1 MVKLM
6 HDVWVRA
13 FAVAIFV
20 PAVASAQT
28 TAPAAPAPTPGPV
41 SQAQPAPPIDRYVVG
56 QAKPAEIQGTTLLD
70 LTLEQAIQMALDK
83 NLGLQA
89 ARMNPQLTDYQL
101 QSARAAFLPRYTTFY
116 SINNATSPS
125 NNVLQGVPNV
135 TSNNQRFNATYAQL
149 FPFHGGNLSANF
161 TNSRAGTNDIT
172 SRFNPQFS
180 SGLSFTYT
188 QPILAGF
195 KMDNTRN
202 QLRTLA
208 ISRQI
213 EDIRLFTTIENTRSD
228 VRQAYWAL
236 RSAIE
241 QIEINRRALQLAQRS
256 WDDSKIRVEIGALA
270 PIETVQ
276 FESQVANADQALL
289 DAQIRW
295 RTADLNLKVLLAS
308 GNDDDIYK
316 STINPVDLPVVSI
329 QSVDIPGAVQVA
341 LDQRTDL
348 VQQRKSLDINQLN
361 LEVSKDLTKP
371 QLDLSTGYNTNG
383 QGGTRFTNG
392 LITEDSGYFGALR
405 SLTTLNTSGWNAALT
420 FIIPVGRDWTNNRVN
435 YARSIL
441 AIDQTKA
448 NLKASEL
455 RVSSEVTNAGLAVE
469 NTYKQYQAAQ
479 TARAA
484 AEKNAEAAQTRYEN
498 GVATNFEVVQL
509 QNTLTNQRLIELTR
523 LIQYINAVAEFERIQ
538 RVGR

>member
-6 HDVWVRA
+6 HNVWVRA
-13 FAVAIFV
+13 LFIAIFL

-28 TAPAAPAPTPGPV
+28 PAPAAPAPATPQTQG
-41 SQAQPAPPIDRYVVG
+41 APPIDRYVVG
-56 QAKPAEIQGTTLLD
+56 QAKPPEVPGTTLLD
-70 LTLEQAIQMALDK
+70 LTLEQALQMALDK

-101 QSARAAFLPRYTTFY
+101 QSARAAFLPRYTTLY
-116 SINNATSPS
+116 RINNATTPS
-125 NNVLQGVPNV
+125 TSRITGVTNV
-135 TSNNQRFNATYAQL
+135 TNNTQNFNATYAQL
-149 FPFHGGNLSANF
+149 LPWHGGNLSANF
-161 TNSRAGTNDIT
+161 TNSRAGTNNLDAT
-172 SRFNPQFS
+172 LNPSFNA
-180 SGLSFTYT
+180 GLSFTYT
-188 QPILAGF
+188 QPVLAGF
-195 KMDNTRN
+195 KTDNARN

-241 QIEINRRALQLAQRS
+241 QIEINRRALLLAQRS

-316 STINPVDLPVVSI
+316 STINPVDLPLVSL
-329 QSVDIPGAVQVA
+329 QNVDINGAVQTA
-341 LDQRTDL
+341 LAQRTDL

-361 LEVSKDLTKP
+361 LEVAKDLTKP
-371 QLDLSTGYNTNG
+371 QLDLSSGYNTNG
-383 QGGTRFTNG
+383 QAGTRFTNG
-392 LITEDSGYFGALR
+392 VITEDSGYFGALR
-405 SLTTLNTSGWNAALT
+405 SLYTLNTSGWNAQLN
-420 FIIPVGRDWTNNRVN
+420 FIIPVGRDMTNNRVN

-448 NLKASEL
+448 NIKASEL

-523 LIQYINAVAEFERIQ
+523 LVQYVNAVAEFERVQ

>member
-6 HDVWVRA
+6 HNVWVRA
-13 FAVAIFV
+13 LFIAIFL

-28 TAPAAPAPTPGPV
+28 PAPAAPAPATPQTQG
-41 SQAQPAPPIDRYVVG
+41 APPIDRYVVG
-56 QAKPAEIQGTTLLD
+56 QAKPPEVPGTTLLD
-70 LTLEQAIQMALDK
+70 LTLEQALQMALDK

-101 QSARAAFLPRYTTFY
+101 QSARAAFLPRYTTLY
-116 SINNATSPS
+116 RINNATTPS
-125 NNVLQGVPNV
+125 TSRITGVTNV
-135 TSNNQRFNATYAQL
+135 TNNTQNFNATYGQL
-149 FPFHGGNLSANF
+149 LPWHGGNLSANF
-161 TNSRAGTNDIT
+161 TNSRAGTNNLDAT
-172 SRFNPQFS
+172 LNPSFNA
-180 SGLSFTYT
+180 GLSFTYT
-188 QPILAGF
+188 QPVLAGF
-195 KMDNTRN
+195 KTDNARN

-241 QIEINRRALQLAQRS
+241 QIEINRRALLLAQRS

-316 STINPVDLPVVSI
+316 STINPVDMPLVSI
-329 QSVDIPGAVQVA
+329 QAVDINGAVTTA
-341 LDQRTDL
+341 LAQRTDL

-361 LEVSKDLTKP
+361 LEVAKDLTKP
-371 QLDLSTGYNTNG
+371 QLDLSSGYNTNG
-383 QGGTRFTNG
+383 QAGTRFTNG
-392 LITEDSGYFGALR
+392 VITEDSGYFGALR
-405 SLTTLNTSGWNAALT
+405 SLYTLNTSGWNAQLN
-420 FIIPVGRDWTNNRVN
+420 FIIPVGRDMTNNRVN

-448 NLKASEL
+448 NIKASEL

-523 LIQYINAVAEFERIQ
+523 LIQYVNAVAEFERVQ

>member
-13 FAVAIFV
+13 LFIAIFL

-28 TAPAAPAPTPGPV
+28 PAPAAPAPATPQTQG
-41 SQAQPAPPIDRYVVG
+41 APPIDRYVVG
-56 QAKPAEIQGTTLLD
+56 QAKPPEVPGTTLLD
-70 LTLEQAIQMALDK
+70 LTLEQALQMALDK

-101 QSARAAFLPRYTTFY
+101 QSARAAFLPRYTTLY
-116 SINNATSPS
+116 RINNATPPS
-125 NNVLQGVPNV
+125 SSRITGVTNV
-135 TSNNQRFNATYAQL
+135 TNNTQNFNATYGQL
-149 FPFHGGNLSANF
+149 LPWHGGNLSANF
-161 TNSRAGTNDIT
+161 TNSRAGTNNLDAT
-172 SRFNPQFS
+172 LNPSFNA
-180 SGLSFTYT
+180 GLSFTYT
-188 QPILAGF
+188 QPVLAGF
-195 KMDNTRN
+195 KTDNARN

-241 QIEINRRALQLAQRS
+241 QIEINRRALLLAQRS

-316 STINPVDLPVVSI
+316 STINPVDMPLVSI
-329 QSVDIPGAVQVA
+329 QAVDINGAVTTA
-341 LDQRTDL
+341 LAQRTDL

-361 LEVSKDLTKP
+361 LEVAKDLTKP
-371 QLDLSTGYNTNG
+371 QLDLSSGYNTNG
-383 QGGTRFTNG
+383 QAGTRFTNG
-392 LITEDSGYFGALR
+392 VITEDSGYFGALR
-405 SLTTLNTSGWNAALT
+405 SLYTLNTSGWNAQLN
-420 FIIPVGRDWTNNRVN
+420 FIIPVGRDMTNNRVN

-448 NLKASEL
+448 NIKASEL

-523 LIQYINAVAEFERIQ
+523 LIQYVNAVAEFERVQ

>member
-6 HDVWVRA
+6 HNVWVRA
-13 FAVAIFV
+13 LFIAIFL

-28 TAPAAPAPTPGPV
+28 PAPAAPAPATPQTQG
-41 SQAQPAPPIDRYVVG
+41 APPIDRYVVG
-56 QAKPAEIQGTTLLD
+56 QAKPPEVPGTTLLD
-70 LTLEQAIQMALDK
+70 LTLEQALQMALDK

-101 QSARAAFLPRYTTFY
+101 QSARAAFLPRYTTLY
-116 SINNATSPS
+116 RINNATTPS
-125 NNVLQGVPNV
+125 TSRITGVTNV
-135 TSNNQRFNATYAQL
+135 TNNTQNFNATYGQL
-149 FPFHGGNLSANF
+149 LPWHGGNLSANF
-161 TNSRAGTNDIT
+161 TNSRAGTNNLDAT
-172 SRFNPQFS
+172 LNPSFNA
-180 SGLSFTYT
+180 GLSFTYT
-188 QPILAGF
+188 QPVLAGF
-195 KMDNTRN
+195 KTDNARN

-241 QIEINRRALQLAQRS
+241 QIEINRRALLLAQRS

-316 STINPVDLPVVSI
+316 STINPVDLPLVSL
-329 QSVDIPGAVQVA
+329 QNVDINGAVQTA
-341 LDQRTDL
+341 LAQRTDL

-361 LEVSKDLTKP
+361 LEVAKDLTKP
-371 QLDLSTGYNTNG
+371 QLDLSSGYNTNG
-383 QGGTRFTNG
+383 QAGTRFTNG
-392 LITEDSGYFGALR
+392 VITEDSGYFGALR
-405 SLTTLNTSGWNAALT
+405 SLYTLNTSGWNAQLN
-420 FIIPVGRDWTNNRVN
+420 FIIPVGRDMTNNRVN

-448 NLKASEL
+448 NIKASEL

-523 LIQYINAVAEFERIQ
+523 LVQYVNAVAEFERVQ

>member
-13 FAVAIFV
+13 LSIAIFL

-28 TAPAAPAPTPGPV
+28 PAPAAPAPATPQTQG
-41 SQAQPAPPIDRYVVG
+41 APPIDRYVVG
-56 QAKPAEIQGTTLLD
+56 QAKPPEVPGTTLLD
-70 LTLEQAIQMALDK
+70 VTLEQALQMALDK

-101 QSARAAFLPRYTTFY
+101 QSARAAFLPRYTAFY
-116 SINNATSPS
+116 SINNSTQPS
-125 NNVLQGVPNV
+125 NNVLQGVVNV
-135 TSNNQRFNATYAQL
+135 TSNNQRFNATYGQL
-149 FPFHGGNLSANF
+149 FPWHGGSLSANF

-241 QIEINRRALQLAQRS
+241 QIEINRRALLLAQRS

-316 STINPVDLPVVSI
+316 STINPVDMPLVSI
-329 QSVDIPGAVQVA
+329 QAVDINGAVQTA
-341 LDQRTDL
+341 LAQRTDL

-361 LEVSKDLTKP
+361 LEVAKDLTKP
-371 QLDLSTGYNTNG
+371 QLDLSSGYNTNG

-392 LITEDSGYFGALR
+392 VITEDTGYFGALR
-405 SLTTLNTSGWNAALT
+405 SLYTLNTSGWNAQLN
-420 FIIPVGRDWTNNRVN
+420 FIIPVGRDMTNNRVN

-523 LIQYINAVAEFERIQ
+523 LIQYVNAVAEFERVQ

>member
-13 FAVAIFV
+13 LFIAIFL

-28 TAPAAPAPTPGPV
+28 PAPAAPAPATPQTQG
-41 SQAQPAPPIDRYVVG
+41 APPIDRYVVG
-56 QAKPAEIQGTTLLD
+56 QAKPPEVPGTTLLD
-70 LTLEQAIQMALDK
+70 LTLEQALQMALDK

-101 QSARAAFLPRYTTFY
+101 QSARAAFLPRYTTLY
-116 SINNATSPS
+116 RINNATTPS
-125 NNVLQGVPNV
+125 TSRITGVTNV
-135 TSNNQRFNATYAQL
+135 TNNTQNFNATYAQL
-149 FPFHGGNLSANF
+149 LPWHGGNLSANF
-161 TNSRAGTNDIT
+161 TNSRAGTNNLDAT
-172 SRFNPQFS
+172 LNPSFNA
-180 SGLSFTYT
+180 GLSFTYT
-188 QPILAGF
+188 QPVLAGF
-195 KMDNTRN
+195 KTDNARN

-241 QIEINRRALQLAQRS
+241 QIEINRRALLLAQRS

-316 STINPVDLPVVSI
+316 STINPVDMPLVSI
-329 QSVDIPGAVQVA
+329 QAVDINGAVTTA
-341 LDQRTDL
+341 LAQRTDL

-361 LEVSKDLTKP
+361 LEVAKDLTKP
-371 QLDLSTGYNTNG
+371 QLDLSSGYNTNG
-383 QGGTRFTNG
+383 QAGTRFTNG
-392 LITEDSGYFGALR
+392 VITEDSGYFGALR
-405 SLTTLNTSGWNAALT
+405 SLYTLNTSGWNAQLN
-420 FIIPVGRDWTNNRVN
+420 FIIPVGRDMTNNRVN

-448 NLKASEL
+448 NIKASEL

-523 LIQYINAVAEFERIQ
+523 LIQYVNAVAEFERVQ

>member
-13 FAVAIFV
+13 LFIAIFL

-28 TAPAAPAPTPGPV
+28 PAPAAPAPATPQTQG
-41 SQAQPAPPIDRYVVG
+41 APPIDRYVVG
-56 QAKPAEIQGTTLLD
+56 QAKPPEVPGTTLLD
-70 LTLEQAIQMALDK
+70 LTLEQALQMALDK

-101 QSARAAFLPRYTTFY
+101 QSARAAFLPRYTTLY
-116 SINNATSPS
+116 RINNATTPS
-125 NNVLQGVPNV
+125 SSRITGVTNV
-135 TSNNQRFNATYAQL
+135 TNNTQNFNATYAQL
-149 FPFHGGNLSANF
+149 LPWHGGNLSANF
-161 TNSRAGTNDIT
+161 TNSRAGTNNLDAT
-172 SRFNPQFS
+172 LNPSFNA
-180 SGLSFTYT
+180 GLSFTYT
-188 QPILAGF
+188 QPVLAGF
-195 KMDNTRN
+195 KTDNARN

-241 QIEINRRALQLAQRS
+241 QIEINRRALLLAQRS

-316 STINPVDLPVVSI
+316 STINPVDMPLVSI
-329 QSVDIPGAVQVA
+329 QAVDINGAVTTA
-341 LDQRTDL
+341 LAQRTDL

-361 LEVSKDLTKP
+361 LEVAKDLTKP
-371 QLDLSTGYNTNG
+371 QLDLSSGYNTNG
-383 QGGTRFTNG
+383 QAGTRFTNG
-392 LITEDSGYFGALR
+392 VITEDSGYFGALR
-405 SLTTLNTSGWNAALT
+405 SLYTLNTSGWNAQLN
-420 FIIPVGRDWTNNRVN
+420 FIIPVGRDMTNNRVN

-448 NLKASEL
+448 NIKASEL

-523 LIQYINAVAEFERIQ
+523 LVQYVNAVAEFERVQ

>member
-13 FAVAIFV
+13 LFIAIFL

-28 TAPAAPAPTPGPV
+28 PAPAAPAPATPQTQG
-41 SQAQPAPPIDRYVVG
+41 APPIDRYVVG
-56 QAKPAEIQGTTLLD
+56 QAKPPEVPGTTLLD
-70 LTLEQAIQMALDK
+70 LTLEQALQMALDK

-101 QSARAAFLPRYTTFY
+101 QSARAAFLPRYTTLY
-116 SINNATSPS
+116 RINNATTPS
-125 NNVLQGVPNV
+125 SSRITGVTNV
-135 TSNNQRFNATYAQL
+135 TNNTQNFNATYAQL
-149 FPFHGGNLSANF
+149 LPWHGGNLSANF
-161 TNSRAGTNDIT
+161 TNSRAGTNNLDAT
-172 SRFNPQFS
+172 LNPSFNA
-180 SGLSFTYT
+180 GLSFTYT
-188 QPILAGF
+188 QPVLAGF
-195 KMDNTRN
+195 KTDNARN

-241 QIEINRRALQLAQRS
+241 QIEINRRALLLAQRS

-316 STINPVDLPVVSI
+316 STINPVDLPLVSL
-329 QSVDIPGAVQVA
+329 QNVDINGAVQTA
-341 LDQRTDL
+341 LAQRTDL

-361 LEVSKDLTKP
+361 LEVAKDLTKP
-371 QLDLSTGYNTNG
+371 QLDLSSGYNTNG
-383 QGGTRFTNG
+383 QAGTRFTNG
-392 LITEDSGYFGALR
+392 VITEDSGYFGALR
-405 SLTTLNTSGWNAALT
+405 SLYTLNTSGWNAQLN
-420 FIIPVGRDWTNNRVN
+420 FIIPVGRDMTNNRVN

-448 NLKASEL
+448 NIKASEL

-523 LIQYINAVAEFERIQ
+523 LVQYVNAVAEFERVQ